1 MSERITE
8 NIVRKHF
15 ESDLLMNKEEIIE
28 IKEQKSANYSYLF
41 ENASKNKK
49 GNKGFPEFIISFK
62 RHPNFLIVVECK
74 ADTKFHRTKE
84 NNNQKDYAV
93 DGVLHYMKHINLKNS
108 KMDILGIAVSG
119 LNLDELKVSNFLYKN
134 GKTTELKDKKLLSFS
149 SYLKKYNYK
158 ELTETLQEAKIIEKA
173 IEYNKWF
180 EAHNIPATER
190 ATFVT
195 AVLLALHNDSFRKT
209 YHSYGKVS
217 ELVDFILQ
225 SCENFL
231 KGIKIEEEKRISILL
246 EYKSIKKHKITTAET
261 LQNKKTK
268 QNESNTLILDFI
280 RKIEKYIYPLV
291 DHDGFDVL
299 GSFYSEFIKYAGS
312 DKKTG
317 LVLTPKHV
325 TELFCDLVELTEND
339 VVYDPCCGTGGFL
352 VSAMKHMINKAN
364 NDLEKIKA
372 IKKNQLI
379 GAEVRSDM
387 FTYACSNMIM
397 RGDGKSHIYNKDC
410 YSKEQK
416 AKIKKLKPTVAMLN
430 PPYSVGADGQLDF
443 ILNAMEELENGG
455 RCVAIVQMSCAI
467 PSNNSILNKHE
478 QIMKKH
484 TLESVISMP
493 SDLFEPSASAPTCI
507 MVFTAKKQHIKKN
520 PVWFGYYKNDGYILH
535 KKKGRIKGDNAD
547 KKREHLLSLYK
558 YYDKEGISIRYPVS
572 FDNEWCVEAYM
583 KTDYSELVEKKFI
596 SSVLSYLSFSISN
609 GDFEEVKKFAFLKKK
624 KIKINVEGWNYF
636 SYKDIFN
643 ITRGKSNKVY
653 EDEKETILI
662 GASKNKNGSNGEKI
676 NAKPYYKS
684 NLISVGNGGNTG
696 CGQTFY
702 QKYDFNAKSTVN
714 ILKLKNKKLNQ
725 YIAMFLITII
735 KLEKFRFDFGRG
747 WALNRMWEHKIKL
760 PIDKDEKP
768 DWDFME
774 NYIKSLP
781 YSSNL

>member
-49 GNKGFPEFIISFK
+49 GNKGFPEFIVSFK

-74 ADTKFHRTKE
+74 ADINFHRTN

-93 DGVLHYMKHINLKNS
+93 DGVLHYMKHISLKNP

-195 AVLLALHNDSFRKT
+195 AVLLALHNNSFRKT

-217 ELVDFILQ
+217 ELVDFILH

-261 LQNKKTK
+261 LQNKRTK
-268 QNESNTLILDFI
+268 QNENNTLILDFI

-291 DHDGFDVL
+291 DHNGFDVL

-312 DKKTG
+312 DKRTG
-317 LVLTPKHV
+317 LVLTPKHI

-352 VSAMKHMINKAN
+352 VSAMKYMIKKAN
-364 NDLEKIKA
+364 NDEDKIKA

-379 GAEVRSDM
+379 GSEVRSDM

-410 YSKEQK
+410 YNKEQK
-416 AKIKKLKPTVAMLN
+416 AKIKNLKPTVVMLN

-455 RCVAIVQMSCAI
+455 RCIAIVQISCATQL
-467 PSNNSILNKHE
+467 SSKSVVTKHE
-478 QIMKKH
+478 QLMKKH

-493 SDLFEPSASAPTCI
+493 NDLFAPSASAPTCI
-507 MVFTAKKQHIKKN
+507 MVFTANKSHIKKN
-520 PVWFGYYKNDGYILH
+520 PVWLGYYKDDGYIKH
-535 KKKGRIKGDNAD
+535 KTMGRIEGIKAD
-547 KKREHLLSLYK
+547 KKRNNLLSLHK
-558 YYDKEGISIRYPVS
+558 HYDKEGVSIRKAISY
-572 FDNEWCVEAYM
+572 DDEWCAEAHFPISYKNITNM
-583 KTDYSELVEKKFI
+583 YFEKIVKKMSI
-596 SSVLSYLSFSISN
+596 VLIQNNLI
-609 GDFEEVKKFAFLKKK
+609 EEVSKKK
-624 KIKINVEGWNYF
+624 TRTSKIKDNFNFKEFNIISLFKIEKGERLTKAKRTVGKIPLITATSTNNGIAEVINKNDFIKSKKIFNNTITIDMFFNVFFHSYEYF
-636 SYKDIFN
+636 SDDN
-643 ITRGKSNKVY
+643 VHT
-653 EDEKETILI
+653 LI
-662 GASKNKNGSNGEKI
+662 PK
-676 NAKPYYKS
+676 
-684 NLISVGNGGNTG
+684 
-696 CGQTFY
+696 
-702 QKYDFNAKSTVN
+702 FNANDCFFV
-714 ILKLKNKKLNQ
+714 
-725 YIAMFLITII
+725 
-735 KLEKFRFDFGRG
+735 
-747 WALNRMWEHKIKL
+747 
-760 PIDKDEKP
+760 
-768 DWDFME
+768 
-774 NYIKSLP
+774 
-781 YSSNL
+781 SN